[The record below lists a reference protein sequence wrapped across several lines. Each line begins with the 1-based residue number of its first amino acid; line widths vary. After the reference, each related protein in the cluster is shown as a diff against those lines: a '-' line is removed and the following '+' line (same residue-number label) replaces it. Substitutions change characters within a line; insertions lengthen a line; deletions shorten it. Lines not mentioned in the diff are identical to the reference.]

1 MKMTTQEQLAHLR
14 SFPLP
19 FLEFP
24 CDRGKLHTH
33 THTHT
38 YVYINV
44 FSVHVI
50 LPSFWAFV
58 VLSGGKCLKDNI
70 LKLFESPK

>member
-1 MKMTTQEQLAHLR
+1 MKMATQEQLAHLR

-24 CDRGKLHTH
+24 LWQGKITH
-33 THTHT
+33 TETHT
-38 YVYINV
+38 YIYINV

-50 LPSFWAFV
+50 QAFV

-70 LKLFESPK
+70 LKLFEST